1 MSGEAEGMMMGER
14 AAGGWRSVINTQRG
28 GRNEQVS
35 EIGPL
40 GGLDDRRE
48 LLEGEEGEKCGER
61 ERERTS
67 SALRE
72 GQIRSLDEMRFN
84 SDTQDAAP
92 GTSNKRTAFISSQ
105 HDAPPCPAMLAPF
118 PQPWP
123 SAWPLPLQRRR

>member
-1 MSGEAEGMMMGER
+1 MIRSLVWTTGE
-14 AAGGWRSVINTQRG
+14 IYRG
-28 GRNEQVS
+28 A
-35 EIGPL
+35 
-40 GGLDDRRE
+40 
-48 LLEGEEGEKCGER
+48 R
-61 ERERTS
+61 ERGMWPKGEGKVS